1 MTVDIFS
8 VRDLR
13 ERIGALTRETESG
26 RLALITK
33 RGRPLFVA
41 VPFSDELLKE
51 GVGFSLALE
60 LFREG
65 VVTAARAARLADM
78 PVAEFLEKV
87 SHLEIPVVDYPPE
100 ELAEELLR
108 LE

>member
-1 MTVDIFS
+1 MTVGTFS

-13 ERIGALTRETESG
+13 ERIGDLTRDVEAG
-26 RLALITK
+26 RLSLVTK

-41 VPFSDELLKE
+41 VPCSEELLKE
-51 GVGFSLALE
+51 GVGFSLALD
-60 LFREG
+60 LYREET
-65 VVTAARAARLADM
+65 VTAARAAKLADM

-87 SHLEIPVVDYPPE
+87 SHLGIPVLDYSSE
-100 ELAEELLR
+100 ELAAELKW